1 MAMALI
7 GLSPPSAGNPELR
20 TLRSGSQA
28 GNAWEQPQ
36 SPRSFAGELPGRLA
50 IPFGAVIAAKAVAE
64 VRSSRR
70 RAALTGGVLSARREA
85 SRIVA
90 VRAPLCAAA
99 SSDEEQV
106 EEVSESGAGFLQAF
120 WKFLRPHTIRGTIL
134 GSSAMVLRVLLERGT
149 FPDLSLVPRAICG
162 VIALLC
168 GNGYIVGINQIYDV
182 DIDVINK
189 PFLPVAAKEI
199 SPGLAWVLILAMAGV
214 GGFLAWRLFGSLIGG
229 LYGFGLFLGT
239 IYSVPPLRLK
249 QFAIPAALIIAIVR
263 GFLLNFG
270 VYYATRAA
278 LGVPFS
284 WSAPAAFITCFMS
297 VFAIVIAV
305 TKDLPDV
312 KGDTENQIETFSTR
326 FGVGKVSLAATVALI
341 ANYATSYAWALS
353 SRTGGSFNPMVF
365 LGSHTIFAAMLARG
379 FLRLRA
385 ANFTEDAL
393 KAYYR
398 LIWLLLYSEYCF
410 FPVI

>member
-1 MAMALI
+1 MALAVPA
-7 GLSPPSAGNPELR
+7 LPSSDRPWRYGVKDYGSYGSSMALCTPSSACSSHW
-20 TLRSGSQA
+20 RSRASVA
-28 GNAWEQPQ
+28 MFF
-36 SPRSFAGELPGRLA
+36 S
-50 IPFGAVIAAKAVAE
+50 VAAKAV
-64 VRSSRR
+64 SSGSRQDRHHRR
-70 RAALTGGVLSARREA
+70 FAAGHGFTQAHLRHD
-85 SRIVA
+85 SRHL
-90 VRAPLCAAA
+90 PLQAT
-99 SSDEEQV
+99 SEEPELESTQ
-106 EEVSESGAGFLQAF
+106 EEDSSESVGFLKAF

-134 GSSAMVLRVLLERGT
+134 GSGAMVTRVLLERAIL
-149 FPDLSLVPRAICG
+149 PDWSLVPRAICG

-199 SPGLAWVLILAMAGV
+199 SPGLAWVLILAMASV
-214 GGFLAWRLFGSLIGG
+214 GAALALRLFGPLIGS
-229 LYGFGLFLGT
+229 LYFVGLFLGT
-239 IYSVPPLRLK
+239 VYSVPPLRLK

-278 LGVPFS
+278 LGISFS
-284 WSAPAAFITCFMS
+284 WSAPAVFITCFMS
-297 VFAIVIAV
+297 VFATVIAV

-312 KGDTENQIETFSTR
+312 QGDKENQIETFSTR
-326 FGVGKVSLAATVALI
+326 FGVGKVSFAATLVLV
-341 ANYATSYAWALS
+341 ANYASTYLWAFL
-353 SRTGGSFNPMVF
+353 SRTGSSFNAPVF
-365 LGSHTIFAAMLARG
+365 LGTHTFFALALTRG

-398 LIWLLLYSEYCF
+398 LIWLLLYSEYLF
-410 FPVI
+410 FPLI